1 MRMGVWAAL
10 AAAFGVA
17 AVFVMPLLAFNS
29 AIFLSGV
36 GAEWYIGRKGYD
48 KKRHNAEVMN
58 KMFGMLIA
66 AVLIV
71 LVAVV
76 AMIYRASTK

>member
-17 AVFVMPLLAFNS
+17 AVFVMPLLAVNS
-29 AIFLSGV
+29 AILLGGV
-36 GAEWYIGRKGYD
+36 GAEWVVGRRGYD
-48 KKRHNAEVMN
+48 AKRHHSEVMN

-66 AVLIV
+66 AALIV
-71 LVAVV
+71 LA
-76 AMIYRASTK
+76 AIAIIIRREAIK

>member
-10 AAAFGVA
+10 AAAFGAA

-29 AIFLSGV
+29 VIFLSGV
-36 GAEWYIGRKGYD
+36 GAEWYVGRKGYEP
-48 KKRHNAEVMN
+48 KRHHAEVMN

-66 AVLIV
+66 AALIV
-71 LVAVV
+71 LAAGVLIA
-76 AMIYRASTK
+76 RRTLFK